1 MKNRSSK
8 TILVFFALGLISCA
22 LCVQQAQAVPISG
35 GISFGGGFTPNTGD
49 LNTATSLSF
58 GTFPDIFVT
67 SVSGSYSSVPTGAFS
82 PPSLTQNP
90 VTFDPFNLPITPLWS
105 FTYLGVTYSFDLL
118 SGFIF
123 DRGTDTLTL
132 IGSGLLMISGG
143 GYDPTAASWILTAN
157 QAAGTFSF
165 SSSNGAVPDG
175 GMTVVMLGLALCGI
189 GMIRRKLTS

>member
-1 MKNRSSK
+1 MKNRLSK

-22 LCVQQAQAVPISG
+22 LCVQQAQAVPITG
-35 GISFGGGFTPNTGD
+35 GLSFGGGFTTDTGD
-49 LNTATSLSF
+49 LNTAHTLFF
-58 GTFPDIFVT
+58 GTFPDIFIT
-67 SVSGSYSSVPTGAFS
+67 SVNGSYSGVPTGMSS
-82 PPSLTQNP
+82 PPDLTQNP
-90 VTFDPFNLPITPLWS
+90 VTFDPFTVPVIPLWS
-105 FTYLGVTYSFDLL
+105 FTYAGLTYSFDLL

-132 IGSGLLMISGG
+132 MGSGMLMIT
-143 GYDPTAASWILTAN
+143 GYDPTQASWILTAN
-157 QAAGTFSF
+157 QAEGTFSF

>member
-35 GISFGGGFTPNTGD
+35 GISFGGGFTTDTGD
-49 LNTATSLSF
+49 LNTAHVLFF
-58 GTFPDIFVT
+58 GTFPDIFIT
-67 SVSGSYSSVPTGAFS
+67 SVSGSYSGVPTGAGT
-82 PPSLTQNP
+82 PPDLTQNP
-90 VTFDPFNLPITPLWS
+90 VTFDPFTVPVIPLWS
-105 FTYLGVTYSFDLL
+105 FTYAGLTYSFDLL
-118 SGFIF
+118 SGFIS

-132 IGSGLLMISGG
+132 MGSGMLMIT
-143 GYDPTAASWILTAN
+143 GYDPTQATWILTAN

>member
-8 TILVFFALGLISCA
+8 TILVFFALGLISSA
-22 LCVQQAQAVPISG
+22 LCVQQAQAVPITG
-35 GISFGGGFTPNTGD
+35 GLSFGGGFTTDTGD
-49 LNTATSLSF
+49 LNTAHTLIF
-58 GTFPDIFVT
+58 GTFPDIFIT
-67 SVSGSYSSVPTGAFS
+67 SVSGSYSGVPTGAGS
-82 PPSLTQNP
+82 PPDLTQNP
-90 VTFDPFNLPITPLWS
+90 VTFDPFTVPVIPLWS
-105 FTYLGVTYSFDLL
+105 FTYLGVAYSFDLL

-132 IGSGLLMISGG
+132 MGSGMLMIT
-143 GYDPTAASWILTAN
+143 GYDPTQATWILTAN
-157 QAAGTFSF
+157 QADGTFSF